1 MNILEKEA
9 EQFGFKWGNTHQIM
23 AQIKSECDEI
33 DEHLSNINENNKP
46 KLQEEIGDLMHA
58 VFSLCIFCDLD
69 AKETLTKSV
78 DKFDRRLSSVK
89 TIAKENGITTLNG
102 YAFDDLMR
110 FWDEAKKRDP
120 GLPKLRPGATSALT
134 AQ

>member
-58 VFSLCIFCDLD
+58 
-69 AKETLTKSV
+69 
-78 DKFDRRLSSVK
+78 
-89 TIAKENGITTLNG
+89 
-102 YAFDDLMR
+102 
-110 FWDEAKKRDP
+110 
-120 GLPKLRPGATSALT
+120 
-134 AQ
+134 